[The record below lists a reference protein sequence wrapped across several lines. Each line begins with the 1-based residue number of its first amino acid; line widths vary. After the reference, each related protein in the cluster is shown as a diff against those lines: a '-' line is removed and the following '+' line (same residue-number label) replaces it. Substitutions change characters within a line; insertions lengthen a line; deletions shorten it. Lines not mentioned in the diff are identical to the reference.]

1 MMKWL
6 RNPDPEKI
14 SSSEAAFA
22 YATFVMRSAN
32 SNTDIGGAM
41 AKRLLLSAAR
51 MGLHGTGN

>member
-14 SSSEAAFA
+14 PSSEAAFA

-32 SNTDIGGAM
+32 SNTDIVGI
-41 AKRLLLSAAR
+41 RYAR
-51 MGLHGTGN
+51 DERNEGHITELF